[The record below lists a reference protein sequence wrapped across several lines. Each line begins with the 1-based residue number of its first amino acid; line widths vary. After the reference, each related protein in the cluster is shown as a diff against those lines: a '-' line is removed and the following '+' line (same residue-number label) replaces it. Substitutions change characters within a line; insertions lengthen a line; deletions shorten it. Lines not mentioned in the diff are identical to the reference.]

1 MNTKPTLASILQNG
15 FDRYTEKASL
25 TSAHYRVVNDIL
37 KCRTP
42 QSGFRN
48 EQCDTCGEIHQLY
61 NSCRNRHCPQ
71 CQHIAKARWIENRM
85 DELLPVPYSH
95 VVFTI
100 PQELNPWFLRN
111 KKECYTILMRAVK
124 ETLLELGE
132 DPKRLGATLGFIMML
147 HTWGQNLMD
156 HPHVHCIVP
165 AGGIA
170 HDDNRWIPCKKAFLF
185 PVPVVRKLFRGKF
198 LAHFK
203 EGVLNKTIIPH
214 GLLSG
219 DFQDK
224 HLRRLM
230 DTLYKKNWV
239 VYIKEPMDGPAAVI
253 EYIGNYTHK
262 IAISNSR
269 ILNVDTVNNTV
280 SFRWRDYADNNKQK
294 VMTLATSEFIRRFL
308 LHVVPPG
315 FMRIRHCGFMSCRAR
330 PEALDRLRIVFK
342 SMKPYVPVKDRPKK
356 QWHKIVEEKTGRD
369 PRVCPYCKVGIMRNV
384 LFPAVTTV
392 VNHENGGNEVQ
403 TMRC

>member
-1 MNTKPTLASILQNG
+1 MNTKPTLATILRNG
-15 FDRYTEKASL
+15 FTAYAEKASL
-25 TSAHYRVVNDIL
+25 TAAHYRVVDDIL
-37 KCRTP
+37 RCRTP
-42 QSGFRN
+42 ESGTRN
-48 EQCDTCGEIHQLY
+48 EQCDSCGAMHHLF

-71 CQHIAKARWIENRM
+71 CQLIAKVRWIQNRM

-100 PQELNPWFLRN
+100 PQELNPWVLRN
-111 KKECYTILMRAVK
+111 KKVLYTILMRSVK

-170 HDDNRWIPCKKAFLF
+170 HDDNRWIPCKGAFLF
-185 PVPVVRKLFRGKF
+185 PVGVVSKLFRGKF
-198 LAHFK
+198 LAYFK
-203 EGVLNKTIIPH
+203 EGIINKTIVPH
-214 GLLSG
+214 GTLEH
-219 DFQDK
+219 K
-224 HLRRLM
+224 NLRQLM
-230 DTLYKKNWV
+230 DILYKKKWV
-239 VYIKEPMDGPAAVI
+239 VYIKKPMDGPAAVI

-269 ILNVDTVNNTV
+269 ILTVDTINNTV
-280 SFRWRDYADNNKQK
+280 SFRWRDYADNNNQK
-294 VMTLATSEFIRRFL
+294 VMTLATTEFIRRFL

-330 PEALDRLRIVFK
+330 PVALDRLRTVFK
-342 SMKPYVPVKDRPKK
+342 SIKPYVPVKDRPKK
-356 QWHKIVEEKTGRD
+356 QWHELITQKTGHD
-369 PRVCPYCKVGIMRNV
+369 PRLCPHCKVGIMRNV
-384 LFPAVTTV
+384 LFPAVTITETTAT
-392 VNHENGGNEVQ
+392 NMENGGNEVQ
-403 TMRC
+403 TMRR